1 MNRKH
6 LLSVILVL
14 ISNSLVMAQD
24 VEMAD
29 AMRANGKIYVVAA
42 VAAIVMAVILVY
54 TITIDRRLSQL
65 EKEKRNSKS

>member
-14 ISNSLVMAQD
+14 ISNSLVIAQD

-42 VAAIVMAVILVY
+42 VAAIVMAIILIY
-54 TITIDRRLSQL
+54 TITIDLRLSKL
-65 EKEKRNSKS
+65 EKEKRNGKS